1 MCVGPVLGRR
11 PRPSLEGGPLIPGPT
26 ASHVAR
32 LARDGH
38 GLLLVTGP
46 PRTSVDTLDGV
57 ARLLGTRRSNVGAA
71 LAEVARA
78 SPPRL
83 RPTGVERTLTLTLG
97 PGPLVL
103 DHVEALFEPSLELRP
118 LGVLLKLA
126 RTRPV
131 VARWPGAV
139 DAGDLV
145 YAVPG
150 HPEHVRMPIGGA
162 AVVDVGGS

>member
-1 MCVGPVLGRR
+1 MT
-11 PRPSLEGGPLIPGPT
+11 PGPT
-26 ASHVAR
+26 TSHVAQ
-32 LARDGH
+32 LTRDGR

-46 PRTSVDTLDGV
+46 PLASADALDGA
-57 ARLLGTRRSNVGAA
+57 ARLLSTRRLNVGAA

-83 RPTGVERTLTLTLG
+83 RPTGVERTLALALG

-118 LGVLLKLA
+118 LSVLLKLA

-139 DAGDLV
+139 DAGELV

-150 HPEHVRMPIGGA
+150 HPEHVRTPVGGV